1 LRQDNGLLKQR
12 VEHLMVVIQELEEPS
27 SEEEDDEPNP
37 PLAAA
42 AAVDTAAAAAA
53 GGSIQSPVSISP
65 SPGPSSPGSPEM
77 ESTRDPMASADSSLQ
92 VDPFAPA
99 AGDGLDDKYSP
110 QARGEARKSRKKL
123 KAVQNK
129 LAKANDELVAAHSR
143 LEQEREQHRV
153 SMEMLRFEMENSRRV
168 LSSYKERL
176 GDPKVELVENVGSV
190 GDPGRGITPGVAGVI
205 AHRSLLDKLADTLRP
220 GISANRPATAMV
232 NVRRSEPISRRPKS
246 SQVRPRS
253 SGGPKPGRANPGWTG
268 ATLSSRPTSAFVSKL
283 REVGGRNGGL

>member
-42 AAVDTAAAAAA
+42 AAAAAAA

-77 ESTRDPMASADSSLQ
+77 ESTRDPMASPDSSLQ

-110 QARGEARKSRKKL
+110 QARAEARKSRKKL
-123 KAVQNK
+123 KA
-129 LAKANDELVAAHSR
+129 LVAAHSR